1 VARRPDVSPLEL
13 ALVIAW
19 AAEWAVVVLIV
30 YLMFRRK

>member
-1 VARRPDVSPLEL
+1 LSPLEL

-19 AAEWAVVVLIV
+19 AAEWAFVVLIV